1 MTKPK
6 ISPSQLA
13 KFIAMF
19 DVDERVDSFEG
30 NRGQLLEMKDLPIG
44 MSIVEAPDPS
54 DVSHFRRQY
63 RRMDFRFPGELVGRR
78 NPHHMIIW
86 EEV

>member
-19 DVDERVDSFEG
+19 DVDERVDCFKG
-30 NRGQLLEMKDLPIG
+30 YHGKLESHASMDGVIDYRCKDFLI
-44 MSIVEAPDPS
+44 
-54 DVSHFRRQY
+54 H
-63 RRMDFRFPGELVGRR
+63 GELVGQTE
-78 NPHHMIIW
+78 PIHLIIW

>member
-1 MTKPK
+1 MKKNK
-6 ISPSQLA
+6 ISPTQLA

-30 NRGQLLEMKDLPIG
+30 NRGMILEMKDLPPA
-44 MSIVEAPDPS
+44 SPVEEMPNPF

-63 RRMDFRFPGELVGRR
+63 RRMDFRFPGELIGRA
-78 NPHHMIIW
+78 NPLHLIFW